1 VKNSLKSLTS
11 AISGSVSRIF
21 RERGD
26 RYYLAGAVN
35 IIEGSAWRVAAT
47 VQGTRRYEV
56 IILRAQEFFE
66 VSCSCPFYDRE
77 LVTCKHIWAVFL
89 AAEQNGFLDG
99 LGDPAPREIREEIP
113 GLFNYHQPERGR
125 TSQSPEVSWKH
136 QLQRLLG
143 SMAAQNTRFNLD
155 AEPERYFVYAI
166 DMKGTVDS
174 ERLTILVAQRTRKA
188 DGSWG
193 KLKSQKIRVNEI
205 AALPDPADRRIL
217 ALLAGA
223 REETNYGYS
232 SYYDSV
238 QSTFSLVEPLW
249 DVVLPLMCATE
260 RCVLGVSGDADQHP
274 LVWDDE
280 GDRWE
285 FGMDMTV
292 DDSGKGYSVRG
303 VLRRGD
309 VEMELT
315 RPRLMVA
322 GGLMVYDGRI
332 ARLRDFGA
340 FSWIALL
347 RDQGPISVPKKE
359 GDEFVN
365 ELLRMPRWPR
375 LKLPQEF
382 SFEEV
387 TCRPNPA
394 LTIKSQSERKSV
406 NARLIG
412 NLSFEYDGTLVP
424 HRYPGQSLHQQNRR
438 RLINRDFAVEDAAVN
453 RLKELGFRRPHWPGS
468 DSEFEFSPDRLANV
482 VRALSGEGWRVEAEG
497 KIYRTASALRL
508 EVKSGVDWFE
518 LEGGAQFDQAKLAL
532 PKLLRAIKRGEETVR
547 LDDGTLGILPEEW
560 LEKYRL
566 LAGLGSMHGDQL
578 RFSRQQVGLL
588 DALIATEQN
597 VAVDAGFD
605 RLRQEL
611 YSFAGLKA
619 ADPTADFAGHLR
631 DYQRDGLG
639 WLGFLQRFGFGGCLA
654 DDMGLGKTVQVLALL
669 DSRRDTYARDERQA
683 PRPSLVVV
691 PRSLVFHWKKE
702 AARFTPKLWVLDHT
716 GSLRLKPGEHFS
728 DYDVVITT
736 YGTLRRDALEFKA
749 QRFDYCVLD
758 EAQAIKNA
766 GTLSA
771 KAARLL
777 RADHRLAMSGTPV
790 ENHLGELWSL
800 FEFLNPGLF
809 GSATVFGR
817 AGRNPEP
824 ATRSLLARALRPFV
838 LRRTKSQVARELP
851 DKTEQTIFC
860 DLEGREKKQYDE
872 LRAYYRAR
880 LLKDFEDGD
889 RSRVKF
895 QALEA
900 LLRLRQAACHPG
912 LIDKSKVGEPSAK
925 VDTLMAQ
932 LEQVREEGHKALVF
946 SQFTSLLA
954 IVRDRLDRD
963 KVAYTY
969 LDGRTRDREA
979 RVEQFQ
985 NDPNVKLFLISLKAG
1000 GLGLNL
1006 HAAEYVYLLDPWW
1019 NPAVEAQAID
1029 RAHRIGQ
1036 TRQVFAYRLIARD
1049 TVEEKVLELQKNK
1062 RDLADA
1068 IITADN
1074 SLLHNLTRED
1084 LELLLS

>member
-1 VKNSLKSLTS
+1 VKNSFKSLTS
-11 AISGSVSRIF
+11 AISGCVSRTF
-21 RERGD
+21 RERGE
-26 RYYLAGAVN
+26 RYYLHGAVN

-56 IILRAQEFFE
+56 IILRAQDFFQ
-66 VSCSCPFYDRE
+66 VSCSCPLYDRE

-89 AAEQNGFLDG
+89 AAEQTGFLDG
-99 LGDPAPREIREEIP
+99 LGDPAPGEIREEIP
-113 GLFNYHQPERGR
+113 GLFNYHPAEGRR
-125 TSQSPEVSWKH
+125 TSGSPEVNWKQ
-136 QLQRLLG
+136 QLQRLNVG
-143 SMAAQNTRFNLD
+143 MAAQDRRLNLD
-155 AEPERYFVYAI
+155 DGRERYFVYAI
-166 DMKGTVDS
+166 DMNGCVDS
-174 ERLTILVAQRTRKA
+174 ERLTIQVAQRARKA

-193 KLKSQKIRVNEI
+193 KLKSQKIRLNEI
-205 AALPDPADRRIL
+205 ATLPDPADRRIL

-223 REETNYGYS
+223 REETSYGYS
-232 SYYDSV
+232 PYYDSV
-238 QSTFSLVEPLW
+238 QSTFSLAEPSW
-249 DVVLPLMCATE
+249 DLLLPLMCATE
-260 RCVLGVSGDADQHP
+260 RFVLGLSSDQSQQP
-274 LVWDDE
+274 LVWDRGEPWDFAVE
-280 GDRWE
+280 
-285 FGMDMTV
+285 MTV
-292 DDSGKGYSVRG
+292 EKSGEQYSVRG
-303 VLRRGD
+303 VLRRED
-309 VEMELT
+309 VEMDLKN
-315 RPRLMVA
+315 PQLIVA
-322 GGLMVYDGRI
+322 GGLLVYDGRI
-332 ARLRDFGA
+332 ARLRNFGA
-340 FSWIALL
+340 FSWIELL
-347 RDQGPISVPKKE
+347 RDHGPMSVPKAE

-365 ELLRMPRWPR
+365 EILRMPRRPR

-387 TCRPNPA
+387 TCRPNPG
-394 LTIKSQSERKSV
+394 LTISSPSERKSV

-424 HRYPGQSLHQQNRR
+424 HRYPGQAIHQQNRR

-453 RLKELGFRRPHWPGS
+453 RLKELGFRRRHWPGS
-468 DSEFEFSPDRLANV
+468 ESEFEFSPDRLPSV
-482 VRALSGEGWRVEAEG
+482 VRALSGAGWRVEAEG
-497 KIYRTASALRL
+497 KIYRPASALRL
-508 EVKSGVDWFE
+508 NVKSAVDWFE
-518 LEGGAQFDQAKLAL
+518 LQGGAQFDQVKLAL

-547 LDDGTLGILPEEW
+547 LDDGTLGILPEDW

-578 RFSRQQVGLL
+578 RFSRKQVGLI
-588 DALIATEQN
+588 DALIASEEN
-597 VAVDAGFD
+597 VAVDAGFE
-605 RLRQEL
+605 RVRQEL
-611 YSFAGLKA
+611 YSFAGLEA
-619 ADPTADFAGHLR
+619 AEPTADFVGHLR
-631 DYQRDGLG
+631 DYQREGLG
-639 WLGFLQRFGFGGCLA
+639 WLGFLQRFGLGGCLA

-669 DSRRDTYARDERQA
+669 ESRRDSYARGGRQT

-691 PRSLVFHWKKE
+691 PRSLVFHWKRE
-702 AARFTPKLWVLDHT
+702 AARFTPKLQFLDHT
-716 GSLRLKPGEHFS
+716 GSLRAKPGEHFS

-880 LLKDFEDGD
+880 LLKDFENGD

-912 LIDKSKVGEPSAK
+912 LIDKSKVAEPSAK
-925 VDTLMAQ
+925 LDTLMAQ

-963 KVAYTY
+963 QVAYSY
-969 LDGRTRDREA
+969 LDGRTREREA
-979 RVEQFQ
+979 RVEEFQ
-985 NDPNVKLFLISLKAG
+985 NDPNIKLFLISLKAG

-1049 TVEEKVLELQKNK
+1049 TVEEKVLELQKSK